1 MATEYLS
8 GGEALD
14 AKLEEI
20 ARKMGGGAVEVGFD
34 DKARYPDGTLVAMVA
49 WWNEF
54 GRQIK
59 KEQKDAKGK
68 VTQTATFQPPRPF
81 FRNMIAKDSKN
92 WPGLIAAG
100 LKHNNFDGKL
110 TLAQVGEH
118 IRGKLIQSINELT
131 EPELAQS
138 TKDKKGWDKPLI
150 ETKLMVDSPVVNVV
164 D

>member
-8 GGEALD
+8 GGDALE

-20 ARKMGGGAVEVGFD
+20 ARKMNAGAVEVGFD
-34 DKARYPDGTLVAMVA
+34 SEAKYADGTLVALVA

-59 KEQKDAKGK
+59 LKNGD
-68 VTQTATFQPPRPF
+68 TRFQPPRPF
-81 FRNMIAKDSKN
+81 FRNMIAKDSPS
-92 WPGLIAAG
+92 WPGLLAAG
-100 LKHNNFDGKL
+100 LKYNNFDGKL
-110 TLAQVGEH
+110 TLKQVGDH

-131 EPELAQS
+131 SPALAES
-138 TKDKKGWDKPLI
+138 TVESKGFDKPLI
-150 ETKLMVDSPVVNVV
+150 DTKKMVDSPVVNLV